1 MEPGKT
7 PKQREREEKE
17 EHEQKQEN
25 VESHHDP
32 RRLKEETWRA
42 SLE

>member
-17 EHEQKQEN
+17 AHEQKQEN
-25 VESHHDP
+25 VASHHDP

-42 SLE
+42 S